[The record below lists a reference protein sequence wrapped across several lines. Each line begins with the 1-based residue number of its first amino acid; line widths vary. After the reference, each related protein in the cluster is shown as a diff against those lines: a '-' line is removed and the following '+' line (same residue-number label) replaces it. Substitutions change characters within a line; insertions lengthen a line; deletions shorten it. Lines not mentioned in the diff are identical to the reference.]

1 MSSRTRKSR
10 LSLVFWQLAT
20 AALAATLAATIALKI
35 STLNPMVGSRALVG
49 VSGPGAQRFTFAQ
62 PVNKTRH
69 WLGILVAFLSCMG
82 LAALLGYIGEPLKLR
97 QDPAVT
103 SELEKIRLMP
113 NGISGAPP
121 DVDFALGQPYENAS
135 YNLAQGKRLYS
146 WFGCATCHGDGQ
158 GGKGPSF
165 LDGWWLYGP
174 EMVSIISSIR
184 DGRPHGMP
192 SYKDKI
198 PIEQIWQLAGYVQS
212 IGAYQAKVAAPG
224 RNDARQTRPAE
235 NRAPAAILFEPVPT
249 RVHPDQ
255 GPNP

>member
-1 MSSRTRKSR
+1 MLRTHKRPSNSLFWSLAIAAGVAVAAAISARKALQRLDSCTPVCDSGTKPAQTIGSASGIRTRDR
-10 LSLVFWQLAT
+10 LGMLT
-20 AALAATLAATIALKI
+20 AFALCL
-35 STLNPMVGSRALVG
+35 
-49 VSGPGAQRFTFAQ
+49 GA
-62 PVNKTRH
+62 
-69 WLGILVAFLSCMG
+69 
-82 LAALLGYIGEPLKLR
+82 AALLGYIREPLRLR

-121 DVDFALGQPYENAS
+121 NIDFALGQPYEGAS

-174 EMVSIISSIR
+174 EMVSIVSSIR

-192 SYKDKI
+192 PFKDRI

-224 RNDARQTRPAE
+224 RNDAKQTRPAE
-235 NRAPAAILFEPVPT
+235 NRAPASILFEPVPT
-249 RVHPDQ
+249 LVHPDQ